1 MSSFMR
7 ECDSGIWFNEEDPD
21 DESYNPNCCT
31 NVYLDNVCGKFDIID
46 YGVKYINIDDDYTYY
61 KKAQK
66 YLKLLEN
73 KFEPDCNDDDYNA
86 DSEN

>member
-1 MSSFMR
+1 MAVNLAPIGNGFQFFTNT
-7 ECDSGIWFNEEDPD
+7 GIPLN
-21 DESYNPNCCT
+21 
-31 NVYLDNVCGKFDIID
+31 G
-46 YGVKYINIDDDYTYY
+46 GYINIDDDYTYY